1 MVHTFPRLSK
11 IMLFILQA
19 PCSSSPLERYFS
31 TITLNTSPI
40 AANRTTEYLE
50 QVEQTNALTDSFFTV
65 LDTLSSEN

>member
-1 MVHTFPRLSK
+1 
-11 IMLFILQA
+11 MLYILQA

-50 QVEQTNALTDSFFTV
+50 QVDQVNALNDSFFEI
-65 LDTLSSEN
+65 LETLASEI